1 MTGTVLASVPVNSEA
16 GSYLTFAFPI
26 LLFCFIAAFLYVRLF
41 GRPHPRVP
49 ARRVA
54 AVAHTGPPSPEAA
67 RAAAVAGGLPL
78 AEGGGSAE
86 SGAEAA
92 GAVSAALA
100 EAEPDAPPGEDTAQ
114 GTAPAQDAEPAEGTA
129 PAQDA
134 EPAEGT
140 AGTDDT
146 APTDGSGA
154 SE

>member
-1 MTGTVLASVPVNSEA
+1 MAGTVLASVPVNSEA

-26 LLFCFIAAFLYVRLF
+26 VLFCVIATFLYVRLF

-49 ARRVA
+49 ARRIA

-67 RAAAVAGGLPL
+67 HAAAVAGGLPL

-100 EAEPDAPPGEDTAQ
+100 EDDPDSLPAADAA
-114 GTAPAQDAEPAEGTA
+114 APAEGTEPAEGTA
-129 PAQDA
+129 PSD
-134 EPAEGT
+134 GT
-140 AGTDDT
+140 AGTDGT
-146 APTDGSGA
+146 VPTDSSGA

>member
-1 MTGTVLASVPVNSEA
+1 VTRTVLASVPDNSEA

-67 RAAAVAGGLPL
+67 HAAAVAGGLPL

-100 EAEPDAPPGEDTAQ
+100 EAEPDAPPGE
-114 GTAPAQDAEPAEGTA
+114 GTAPGTA

-140 AGTDDT
+140 AGTDGT
-146 APTDGSGA
+146 APTDSSGA